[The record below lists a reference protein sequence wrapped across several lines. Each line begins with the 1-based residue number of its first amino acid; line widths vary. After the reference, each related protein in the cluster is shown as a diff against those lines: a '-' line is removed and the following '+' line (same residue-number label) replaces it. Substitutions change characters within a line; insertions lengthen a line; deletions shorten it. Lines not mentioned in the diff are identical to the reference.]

1 MSITFFT
8 RSNDGQ
14 VHDHF
19 ESIESAL
26 QYFLS
31 DDGYRLDFLFPDG
44 RSLYIHRAE
53 FDEDEKV
60 GPYHVAASKVLYFDA
75 TQNHDN
81 VIQVLF
87 GNNNV

>member
-1 MSITFFT
+1 MLNK
-8 RSNDGQ
+8 RKNG
-14 VHDHF
+14 
-19 ESIESAL
+19 E
-26 QYFLS
+26 
-31 DDGYRLDFLFPDG
+31 
-44 RSLYIHRAE
+44 LYYVDTYIKAE

-60 GPYHVAASKVLYFDA
+60 GPYHLAASKVLYFDA